1 MLDKKYK
8 AICLD
13 LILNTQNNLNMTF
26 SLSDNQTSDFYINI
40 NKNSLKI
47 DLTGYKTT
55 LYIKNPNNE
64 ILSKELT
71 EYDKTNNLYY
81 CNLENKYKNIEGT
94 YVCQIII
101 EDSETTEKI
110 VPLSVFEYEV
120 KKDIISEQNGS
131 QIPSGDVGVEYNPD
145 TETIVFTGNINYD
158 ETTESIK
165 EVV

>member
-8 AICLD
+8 AISLD
-13 LILNTQNNLNMTF
+13 LILNTQNSLNMTF

-71 EYDKTNNLYY
+71 EYDKTSNLYY

-94 YVCQIII
+94 YVCQVII
-101 EDSETTEKI
+101 ENEGTTEKV
-110 VPLSVFEYEV
+110 VPLSVFEYKV
-120 KKDIISEQNGS
+120 KKDIISEDTGQT
-131 QIPSGDVGVEYNPD
+131 PSGSVGVEYNPD
-145 TETIVFTGNINYD
+145 TETIVLTGNVTYD

>member
-40 NKNSLKI
+40 NKNGLKI

-55 LYIKNPNNE
+55 LYIKNPNNK
-64 ILSKELT
+64 ILFKELT

-94 YVCQIII
+94 YACQVII

-131 QIPSGDVGVEYNPD
+131 QIPSGDVGVEYNAD
-145 TETIVFTGNINYD
+145 SKTLIFNYNVTYNEETKTV
-158 ETTESIK
+158 